1 MIVFLVF
8 GILFMVVAI
17 VLFFI
22 CARREQKGIKPA
34 VAVALIL
41 YAAGMLNILVYSN
54 GDTRPSPMDVYRGK
68 TELRITYEGKTP
80 VDSVVIYKKGGEK

>member
-1 MIVFLVF
+1 MIVFLVW

-22 CARREQKGIKPA
+22 CADREQKGIEPA
-34 VAVALIL
+34 IALIL
-41 YAAGMLNILVYSN
+41 YATGMLNILIYSN

-68 TELRITYEGKTP
+68 TELRITYEGETP
-80 VDSVVIYKKGGEK
+80 VDSTVIYKKGDNE

>member
-34 VAVALIL
+34 VALTL

-54 GDTRPSPMDVYRGK
+54 ADTRPSAMDVYRGK